1 MLWIHDPLWDL
12 IKKNAKS
19 VFGFENPDLDFSKN
33 RHPKSQRHAKKQLGI
48 VFFNVLIILFKF
60 AIQHSNQSVTLQIGI
75 LNGDNVSTH

>member
-1 MLWIHDPLWDL
+1 MGFDQ
-12 IKKNAKS
+12 KNAKS

-48 VFFNVLIILFKF
+48 VFFNVLIILSKF

-75 LNGDNVSTH
+75 LKGDNVSTH